1 MDVFHEIP
9 KYLQNMFAIHHF
21 LQAVIKFGLSP
32 YKKLAFVC
40 FNESSLKVMTNAVF
54 FPVFVLTFGYVG
66 KQLDKKAMANLKIFD
81 VTNCS
86 TKKNCNAHT
95 AQYLKK

>member
-1 MDVFHEIP
+1 
-9 KYLQNMFAIHHF
+9 
-21 LQAVIKFGLSP
+21 
-32 YKKLAFVC
+32 
-40 FNESSLKVMTNAVF
+40 MTNAVF
-54 FPVFVLTFGYVG
+54 VPVFVLTFGYVG
-66 KQLDKKAMANLKIFD
+66 RQLDKKAMANLKTFD